1 MGRDMAVSDE
11 HKRLTALGASWFRK
25 NGFGVIA
32 TELTCFGSREQPDV
46 IAFRSSCSAMI
57 EVKVSRADFLADKK
71 KPERTAGGLGL
82 YRFYLCPEGMIT
94 PVELP
99 PKWGL
104 LYAKGRSVVAV
115 VKAQGNLWPSLR
127 VSPASEAFMDDWRDF
142 QHEPNEAAE
151 RRALYSIA
159 RRLSNKSQ
167 TA

>member
-1 MGRDMAVSDE
+1 MKMAVSE
-11 HKRLTALGASWFRK
+11 AHKRLTLMGAAWFRK

-46 IAFRSSCSAMI
+46 IGFRSSCSAII
-57 EVKVSRADFLADKK
+57 EVKVSRSDFFADRK
-71 KPERTAGGLGL
+71 KPERSVGGLGL

-94 PVELP
+94 PDELP

-104 LYAKGRSVVAV
+104 LYAKGRSVIAV
-115 VKAQGNLWPSLR
+115 VKGEGNLWPALR
-127 VSPASEAFMDDWRDF
+127 VSFASEAFMGNWRDF
-142 QHEPNEAAE
+142 QHEPNEEAE

-159 RRLSNKSQ
+159 RRLSADSQ

>member
-94 PVELP
+94 PEELP

-104 LYAKGRSVVAV
+104 LYAKGRAVVAV
-115 VKAQGNLWPSLR
+115 VKGQGNLWPALR
-127 VSPASEAFMDDWRDF
+127 VSPASEAVMGDWRDF
-142 QHEPNEAAE
+142 QNEPNEDAE

-159 RRLSNKSQ
+159 RRLSNSSQ
-167 TA
+167 TE